1 MNHTLFLFPQE
12 TRRDSIAKLKAQNAG
27 MVMAKAKLF
36 DNYAD
41 ENERGKSESGDTS
54 VKFKTRM
61 SAGGNMNSSNQK
73 RSSVTSV
80 SNSTQHLFRT
90 SMPNQAVNTERIEN
104 SNINNEI
111 NRSTHARQPNTNGRK
126 CLSEVVGNKENLLS
140 QTLEN
145 IIYDTCKVRTPDM
158 PIIKKPLTSARS
170 ISFRQPTEMCRTPV
184 PLTPRRSPRLV
195 ELKSRPLIS

>member
-1 MNHTLFLFPQE
+1 MNHTLFFFSQE

-90 SMPNQAVNTERIEN
+90 SMPNQSVNTERIEN

-126 CLSEVVGNKENLLS
+126 SLSEVVGNKENLLS